1 MKLSRD
7 GTEIF
12 YEVRGEGAPLILLH
26 PFPLN
31 HQFWQGCAPLL
42 EHRYRLI
49 IPDLRG
55 HGDSPPGEGAA
66 TMEKHARD
74 LLQLCNQEG
83 IGKAVFAGVSIG
95 GYILFEFWRLA
106 RERVSALV
114 LANTRATAETPEG
127 RANRQKSIEAVQQRG
142 PVQFIDEMVP
152 RLLARTTLET
162 RQDVVAAARQM
173 MGRMSVQG
181 IVANLQGMMQRPDSI
196 ATLKSI
202 NVPVLMIGGEEDTGT
217 PLAEAELMKQHLP
230 KARLEVV
237 PKAGHY
243 AALEQPDY
251 TGKLL
256 RGFVDGIS
264 T

>member
-1 MKLSRD
+1 MKFSSD

-74 LLQLCNQEG
+74 LLQLCSQEG
-83 IGKAVFAGVSIG
+83 IGKAIFAGVSIG
-95 GYILFEFWRLA
+95 GYILFEFWRQA

-127 RANRQKSIEAVQQRG
+127 RANRQKSIDAVKQRG
-142 PVQFIDEMVP
+142 PVQFIDEMIP

-162 RQDVVAAARQM
+162 RQDVVAGARQM
-173 MGRMSVQG
+173 MSRMSVQG

-196 ATLKSI
+196 PTLKTI
-202 NVPVLMIGGEEDTGT
+202 NVPVLIIGGEEDTAT
-217 PLAEAELMKQHLP
+217 PLAEAELMKQHIS

-243 AALEQPDY
+243 AAFEQPEY

-256 RGFVDGIS
+256 RTFADGLS
-264 T
+264 V